1 MKKINESTSIKKK
14 RCDIYT
20 NNSQNTL
27 KELDIRQFIKSAC
40 KEKGV
45 KAKELCEGICSESYF
60 SEFIN
65 KGKSISKLMVD
76 LFLQRL
82 GFDEGDFEFYLSTEE
97 YELANI
103 RYNIIELIEKKAI
116 YEAENE
122 IKTYESLIDKRDKG
136 DKLHKRFILLMKS
149 RIMQIVGEDTSK
161 IYEKLKESVEI
172 TVPNFESIHTIE
184 GLVLGYNE
192 LFFIIECLNFREK
205 IYVRENIKDNLSQK
219 LYDEIINYI
228 EKIDFDDV
236 IKARLYSKISCLVA
250 KKLLLR
256 KKYKSVLKNSDKAIA
271 YLQESTKLYSI
282 EKILQNKSLALK
294 AIIHTYESKN
304 KVSEND
310 INQLNS
316 YKDKYK
322 ENELQRETICELFEK
337 FNLSTDPYEWYPI
350 EGNKEMYSIG
360 QIVRLRR
367 EMMNMT
373 RASLSK
379 DTFISEKT
387 IGRIE
392 RNEINPY
399 LSSVKNIFERLGI
412 LGGFQ
417 AYVFDCRSYKEYKLE
432 KILSNSIVLGKY
444 EKANDILRKF
454 KKIIDLS
461 SKLNQQY
468 LGHKETTI
476 EYNLGKLSDEEAI
489 ERFTQALE
497 ITISRDNIFSD
508 TRKYFT
514 KSEITL
520 INNIGVIY
528 KKNKDFKNAMKWL
541 GLFESYYNNFQSY
554 FDLGVYIV
562 TYEFTMGAYAS
573 LLGNMGLYDKSDE
586 IIQKTMYEVLK
597 CRRGWMIG
605 RLMYSEAYNM
615 KKRIEDNKKE
625 MQSYEIYLYKNKIEK
640 SLIIS
645 RIINDEIMQEFLKNK
660 LL

>member
-65 KGKSISKLMVD
+65 KGKLISKLMVD